1 MNKCFLFHCEVAG
14 KYVKQFL
21 YELKHL
27 NVVFK
32 LSHAVRL
39 PFHMKHLKLTSLYKT
54 QIYFFLNK
62 EEINDFKSNS
72 ICSSQ

>member
-39 PFHMKHLKLTSLYKT
+39 PFHMKHLKLTSLYRF
-54 QIYFFLNK
+54 FFLNK

-72 ICSSQ
+72 IRSSQ